1 MTDSNQHV
9 FEPSANRYRAVCI
22 TPLLLFVLA
31 ISVMDYS
38 MKLAFPEMVVGL
50 QDLVRIVLQAALLIS
65 VLRIACTP
73 APIDHHRITIT
84 ETAVT
89 GYGPYPDLPGA
100 KQTTIELADLDRE
113 RMMKPGFMH
122 RLFGRI
128 IWSKD
133 GRCIAMRFRA
143 HAPKDR
149 ATVLAA
155 LGVGR
160 TAQGALRV

>member
-1 MTDSNQHV
+1 MTDSEQRV
-9 FEPSANRYRAVCI
+9 FEASANRYRAVCI

-31 ISVMDYS
+31 ISVMGYLCN
-38 MKLAFPEMVVGL
+38 LAFPRGIPWLQGL
-50 QDLVRIVLQAALLIS
+50 LHIMMQAIMLIG
-65 VLRIACTP
+65 VLRIVCCP
-73 APIDHHRITIT
+73 PPIDHHTITVT

-100 KQTTIELADLDRE
+100 KQTTIELVDLDRE

-143 HAPKDR
+143 HALKDR
-149 ATVLAA
+149 ASVLAA
-155 LGVGR
+155 LGV
-160 TAQGALRV
+160 AKASQEALRV